1 MTSLD
6 AGGIATS
13 GGVRFLGQRRSYW
26 RLLIRG
32 AVLLMV
38 TLGIYRFWLATDVR
52 RFLWSNTE
60 IAGEALEYTG
70 TALELLLGFLVAIA
84 LLIPVY
90 AGFFLATLD
99 LGMLGKLSGV
109 VGFAALGV
117 LGQYAIY
124 RARRYRLTRTI
135 YRGLRFHQEGSAWGF
150 AFRAILWWIVT
161 ALTFGLAYPFQLASL
176 ERYKMRHTFYGDLG
190 GRFEASAF
198 VLLLR
203 GFPMWLVLFVPLALA
218 VSGFVG
224 TVDWKALAD
233 ALAQGGDDVMGK
245 IEGGNPGLGGT
256 IVFAML
262 MTGTSMALAALL
274 YPAFQAVILRWWS
287 SGLRFGK
294 IEVQSHLRMRNVY
307 GAYARFCR
315 LCRAVQHRH
324 GDCRHDRAGAC
335 RCSREHRKGR
345 RRQPD
350 RCNSSFGGGL
360 CRHCTW
366 LFNDLS
372 RNRIAVALATGHGIA
387 AIVRSFDARE
397 RKGDG
402 TGKLRNWRGPRRCVE
417 RGKLLMAGTI
427 EPPQTAM
434 SGAGIYFDGV
444 TSTRRDVVVVLA
456 PAGLQISGGDGR
468 ALTTWS
474 YDEIEGLA
482 APDNTLRL
490 GRRGNAALERL
501 EIRDPAFAAAID
513 ARADNVD
520 RSGSLATPP
529 AAERH
534 RLEPGCHSVV
544 AGGRLV
550 RRARNCN
557 AGDAAVAERHRAQAG
572 RCGEYAGA
580 WDARHR

>member
-13 GGVRFLGQRRSYW
+13 GGVRFLGQRRFYW

-99 LGMLGKLSGV
+99 LGILGKLSGV

-176 ERYKMRHTFYGDLG
+176 ERYKMRQTFYGDLG

-198 VLLLR
+198 VLLVR
-203 GFPMWLVLFVPLALA
+203 GFPMWLMLFAPLALA
-218 VSGFVG
+218 VSGFFG
-224 TVDWKALAD
+224 TVDWEALAD
-233 ALAQGGDDVMGK
+233 TLAQGGDDVMGK

-262 MTGTSMALAALL
+262 MTGTSIAFAALL

-287 SGLRFGK
+287 SGLRFGD
-294 IEVQSHLRMRNVY
+294 IEVQSRLRMRNVY
-307 GAYARFCR
+307 AAYARFFGYAV
-315 LCRAVQHRH
+315 LFSIVMGIVGTIVLTLVGAAANIGKVDIAGQVGATLLLLAGYVVTALGYSTIYRATVLLSLWQL
-324 GDCRHDRAGAC
+324 GME
-335 RCSREHRKGR
+335 SL
-345 RRQPD
+345 QL
-350 RCNSSFGGGL
+350 SGL
-360 CRHCTW
+360 
-366 LFNDLS
+366 S
-372 RNRIAVALATGHGIA
+372 ALENVKATG
-387 AIVRSFDARE
+387 
-397 RKGDG
+397 
-402 TGKLRNWRGPRRCVE
+402 
-417 RGKLLMAGTI
+417 
-427 EPPQTAM
+427 
-434 SGAGIYFDGV
+434 
-444 TSTRRDVVVVLA
+444 
-456 PAGLQISGGDGR
+456 R
-468 ALTTWS
+468 ASSALG
-474 YDEIEGLA
+474 EGLA
-482 APDNTLRL
+482 D
-490 GRRGNAALERL
+490 AL
-501 EIRDPAFAAAID
+501 
-513 ARADNVD
+513 NV
-520 RSGSLATPP
+520 GS
-529 AAERH
+529 
-534 RLEPGCHSVV
+534 
-544 AGGRLV
+544 
-550 RRARNCN
+550 
-557 AGDAAVAERHRAQAG
+557 
-572 RCGEYAGA
+572 Y
-580 WDARHR
+580 